1 MLWELVQ
8 EQSHIA
14 EAQSLARFFHDY
26 YQQFFHV
33 KEVLVNTPSSKA
45 LINKDQKISSWRI
58 FLLASVT
65 LILLILFW
73 RMGEFKQDPFITE
86 TLSIQGES
94 LSGSKLFKINC
105 VGCHGISA
113 QGFVGPDLHEATQ
126 EMSDKKIIY
135 QVIRG
140 LTPPMPSFEIEPQ
153 SMADLL
159 EYMHS
164 LN

>member
-1 MLWELVQ
+1 M
-8 EQSHIA
+8 
-14 EAQSLARFFHDY
+14 
-26 YQQFFHV
+26 
-33 KEVLVNTPSSKA
+33 NTPSSKA

-58 FLLASVT
+58 LLLAIFT
-65 LILLILFW
+65 FAILIFFW
-73 RMGEFKQDPFITE
+73 NIGNFKQDPFITE
-86 TLSIQGES
+86 TLSINGDV

-113 QGFVGPDLHEATQ
+113 QGFVGPDLHETTQ
-126 EMSDKKIIY
+126 ELSDKKIIN

-159 EYMHS
+159 AYIHS
-164 LN
+164 LNK

>member
-1 MLWELVQ
+1 M
-8 EQSHIA
+8 
-14 EAQSLARFFHDY
+14 
-26 YQQFFHV
+26 
-33 KEVLVNTPSSKA
+33 NTPSSKS
-45 LINKDQKISSWRI
+45 LITQIQKISSWRI
-58 FLLASVT
+58 IFLSITTVGF
-65 LILLILFW
+65 LIFLWEIGNL
-73 RMGEFKQDPFITE
+73 KQDPFITE
-86 TLSIQGES
+86 TLSIKGEA

-113 QGFVGPDLHEATQ
+113 QGFVGPDLHEATK
-126 EMSDKKIIY
+126 ELSDKKIIN

-159 EYMHS
+159 AYMHS

>member
-1 MLWELVQ
+1 M
-8 EQSHIA
+8 
-14 EAQSLARFFHDY
+14 
-26 YQQFFHV
+26 
-33 KEVLVNTPSSKA
+33 NTPSSKS

-58 FLLASVT
+58 FLLSTAT
-65 LILLILFW
+65 FAFIILLW
-73 RMGEFKQDPFITE
+73 TMGSINQDPFISE
-86 TLSIQGES
+86 TLSINGEA

-126 EMSDKKIIY
+126 EMSDKKIIN

-159 EYMHS
+159 AYMHS
-164 LN
+164 LNP

>member
-1 MLWELVQ
+1 M
-8 EQSHIA
+8 
-14 EAQSLARFFHDY
+14 ARISHDY
-26 YQQFFHV
+26 YRQFFHV

-58 FLLASVT
+58 FLLSTATVAFI
-65 LILLILFW
+65 ILLWTI
-73 RMGEFKQDPFITE
+73 GSFKQDPFITE
-86 TLSIQGES
+86 TLSIQGEA

-113 QGFVGPDLHEATQ
+113 QGFVGPDLHEVTQ
-126 EMSDKKIIY
+126 EMNDKKIVN

-140 LTPPMPSFEIEPQ
+140 LTPPMPSFEIDPE

-159 EYMHS
+159 AYMHS
-164 LN
+164 LNK

>member
-1 MLWELVQ
+1 M
-8 EQSHIA
+8 
-14 EAQSLARFFHDY
+14 
-26 YQQFFHV
+26 
-33 KEVLVNTPSSKA
+33 NTPSSKA

-58 FLLASVT
+58 FLLSTAT
-65 LILLILFW
+65 IAFIILLWTI
-73 RMGEFKQDPFITE
+73 GSFKQDPFITE
-86 TLSIQGES
+86 TLSIQGEA

-126 EMSDKKIIY
+126 EMSDKKIIN

>member
-1 MLWELVQ
+1 M
-8 EQSHIA
+8 
-14 EAQSLARFFHDY
+14 
-26 YQQFFHV
+26 
-33 KEVLVNTPSSKA
+33 NTPSSKA
-45 LINKDQKISSWRI
+45 LINQNQNISSWRI
-58 FLLASVT
+58 FFLSIATVG
-65 LILLILFW
+65 LLIILW
-73 RMGEFKQDPFITE
+73 KLGNFKQDPFITE
-86 TLSIQGES
+86 TLSIQGEA

-126 EMSDKKIIY
+126 ELSDKKIIN

-140 LTPPMPSFEIEPQ
+140 LTPPMPSFEIEPK

-159 EYMHS
+159 AYMHS

>member
-1 MLWELVQ
+1 M
-8 EQSHIA
+8 
-14 EAQSLARFFHDY
+14 
-26 YQQFFHV
+26 
-33 KEVLVNTPSSKA
+33 NTPSSKA
-45 LINKDQKISSWRI
+45 LINKEQKISSWRI
-58 FLLASVT
+58 FLLSIATVSC
-65 LILLILFW
+65 LILFW
-73 RMGEFKQDPFITE
+73 RMEDFKQDPFITE
-86 TLSIQGES
+86 TLSIQGEA

-126 EMSDKKIIY
+126 EMSDKKIIN

-159 EYMHS
+159 AYMHS

>member
-1 MLWELVQ
+1 
-8 EQSHIA
+8 
-14 EAQSLARFFHDY
+14 
-26 YQQFFHV
+26 
-33 KEVLVNTPSSKA
+33 VNTPSSKA
-45 LINKDQKISSWRI
+45 LIKQEQKISSWRI
-58 FLLASVT
+58 FLLSSVT
-65 LILLILFW
+65 VILLILFW
-73 RMGEFKQDPFITE
+73 KIGDFKQDPFITE
-86 TLSIQGES
+86 TLSIQGEA

-113 QGFVGPDLHEATQ
+113 QGFVGPDLHDATKV
-126 EMSDKKIIY
+126 MSDKKIIN
-135 QVIRG
+135 QVIQG

>member
-1 MLWELVQ
+1 M
-8 EQSHIA
+8 
-14 EAQSLARFFHDY
+14 
-26 YQQFFHV
+26 
-33 KEVLVNTPSSKA
+33 NTPSSKA
-45 LINKDQKISSWRI
+45 LINQKQKISLWRI
-58 FLLASVT
+58 FFLSIATFAS
-65 LILLILFW
+65 LILLWKI
-73 RMGEFKQDPFITE
+73 GNFKQDQFITE

-126 EMSDKKIIY
+126 EMSDRKIIN

>member
-1 MLWELVQ
+1 M
-8 EQSHIA
+8 
-14 EAQSLARFFHDY
+14 
-26 YQQFFHV
+26 
-33 KEVLVNTPSSKA
+33 NTPSSKA
-45 LINKDQKISSWRI
+45 LIKQEQKISSWRI
-58 FLLASVT
+58 FLLSFVT
-65 LILLILFW
+65 VILLILFW
-73 RMGEFKQDPFITE
+73 KIGDFKQDPFITE
-86 TLSIQGES
+86 TLSIQGEA

-113 QGFVGPDLHEATQ
+113 QGFVGPDLHDATKV
-126 EMSDKKIIY
+126 MSDEKIIK
-135 QVIRG
+135 QVIQG

>member
-1 MLWELVQ
+1 M
-8 EQSHIA
+8 
-14 EAQSLARFFHDY
+14 
-26 YQQFFHV
+26 
-33 KEVLVNTPSSKA
+33 NTPSSKA
-45 LINKDQKISSWRI
+45 LINQNKKISYLRI
-58 FLLASVT
+58 FLLSIST
-65 LILLILFW
+65 LALLISLW
-73 RMGEFKQDPFITE
+73 NIGNFKQDPFITE
-86 TLSIQGES
+86 TLSLHGED

-105 VGCHGISA
+105 AGCHGISA

-126 EMSDKKIIY
+126 ELSDKKIIN

-159 EYMHS
+159 AYMHS